1 MSAKLSIHYVHI
13 NKIGLQ
19 SALYYYYNN
28 IVKAVSFL
36 GRRTISNLFSGIY
49 AAKNTEIL
57 NNQNVK
63 IVKYKI
69 NTGTIIYMMQL
80 CFIVYMFVR
89 KHMLYEY
96 R

>member
-1 MSAKLSIHYVHI
+1 MSAKLSIHYVYI

-36 GRRTISNLFSGIY
+36 GRRTIFNLFSGTY

-63 IVKYKI
+63 YKI
-69 NTGTIIYMMQL
+69 NIGTVIYMMQS

-89 KHMLYEY
+89 KRMLYGY